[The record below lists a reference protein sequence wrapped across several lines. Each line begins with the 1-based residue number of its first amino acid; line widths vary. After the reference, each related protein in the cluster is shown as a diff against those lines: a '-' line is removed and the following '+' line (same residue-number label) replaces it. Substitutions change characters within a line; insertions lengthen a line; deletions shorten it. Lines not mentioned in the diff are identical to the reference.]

1 MFQTLEMPVAAKN
14 DPQDFSLDSIE
25 SAISAIK
32 AGKVVIVVD
41 DEDRE
46 NEGDFIC
53 AAACITPEI
62 INFMATH
69 GRGLICTP
77 IDEKRA
83 EELDLKMM
91 VPENTALH
99 ETAFTVSVDLIGHGC
114 TTGISAYDRA
124 TTIKAL
130 LDPAMKPGDFA
141 RPGHIFPLRAKTG
154 GVLRRTGHTE
164 AAIDLARMAG
174 YYPAGVLVEILNE
187 DGSMARLPQLMGI
200 AQKFDLRIIS
210 IKDLVAYRMQTERL
224 VRRETA
230 ARITTKYGEMEAI
243 AYTQLTTGD
252 THLVLKK
259 GSWLPEEAVLVKTYS
274 SGEAGDILGM
284 ILHDYGQQMDQA
296 LQMIADEG
304 KGVLLCMRHSEKNQN
319 LVTAIN
325 TYKAAL
331 ENGELPAQ
339 RNDMEQRDYG
349 VGAQILRDLGIS
361 KIRLLTNHPRRRV
374 GLIGYGLEIVEN
386 VDF

>member
-1 MFQTLEMPVAAKN
+1 
-14 DPQDFSLDSIE
+14 
-25 SAISAIK
+25 
-32 AGKVVIVVD
+32 
-41 DEDRE
+41 
-46 NEGDFIC
+46 
-53 AAACITPEI
+53 
-62 INFMATH
+62 
-69 GRGLICTP
+69 
-77 IDEKRA
+77 
-83 EELDLKMM
+83 
-91 VPENTALH
+91 
-99 ETAFTVSVDLIGHGC
+99 
-114 TTGISAYDRA
+114 
-124 TTIKAL
+124 
-130 LDPAMKPGDFA
+130 
-141 RPGHIFPLRAKTG
+141 
-154 GVLRRTGHTE
+154 
-164 AAIDLARMAG
+164 
-174 YYPAGVLVEILNE
+174 
-187 DGSMARLPQLMGI
+187 
-200 AQKFDLRIIS
+200 
-210 IKDLVAYRMQTERL
+210 
-224 VRRETA
+224 
-230 ARITTKYGEMEAI
+230 